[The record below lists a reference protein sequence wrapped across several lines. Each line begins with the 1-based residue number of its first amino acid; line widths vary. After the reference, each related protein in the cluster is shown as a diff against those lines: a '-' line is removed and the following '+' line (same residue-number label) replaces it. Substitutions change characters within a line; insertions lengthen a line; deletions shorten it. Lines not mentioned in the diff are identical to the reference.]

1 MKFHIKEFL
10 SHWELGVNM
19 EQMIRVGIADS
30 KLCKTP
36 DKITTVG
43 LGSCIGI
50 VLYSSTHDVCGMVHI
65 MLPSSKE
72 IKNNSNRAKFADTGI
87 EDLVRMLDR
96 QGVKKGSLVAKIAG
110 GATMFVFSGASD
122 LGSIGERNI
131 KSVKE
136 TLSALSIPI
145 VAEDTG
151 ADYGRTIIFDNIS
164 KKLTI
169 RCAGKADKVI

>member
-1 MKFHIKEFL
+1 MNL
-10 SHWELGVNM
+10 LELGVRM
-19 EQMIRVGIADS
+19 EQMIRVGIADL

-50 VLYSSTHDVCGMVHI
+50 VLYSAVSDICGMVHI

-87 EDLVRMLDR
+87 EDLVKLLEEK
-96 QGVKKGSLVAKIAG
+96 GVRRNSLSAKIAG

-131 KSVKE
+131 KAVKDE
-136 TLSALSIPI
+136 LATLSIP
-145 VAEDTG
+145 VVMEDVG
-151 ADYGRTIIFDNIS
+151 ADYGRTIIFDNAT
-164 KKLTI
+164 KKLTV
-169 RCAGKADKVI
+169 RCAGKPDKII